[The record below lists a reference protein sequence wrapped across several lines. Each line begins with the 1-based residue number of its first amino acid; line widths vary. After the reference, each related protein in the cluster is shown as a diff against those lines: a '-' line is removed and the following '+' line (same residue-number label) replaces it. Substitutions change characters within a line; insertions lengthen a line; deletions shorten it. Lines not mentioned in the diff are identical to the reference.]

1 MNKPNERIRIKD
13 IASKAGVSVGTVD
26 RVLHGRTGVS
36 EASRQKVEE
45 ILRQL
50 DYQPNMYASALA
62 SNKKYRFACLLP
74 SHSKGEYWVDVEQGM
89 KQAVE
94 KFSDFHVSVDI
105 DYYDQYEVGSFEAAG
120 KRMLEKQP
128 DGMIISP
135 SIESET
141 AMITEK
147 LEASDIPYI
156 FIDSNIERLHPLAF
170 FAQNAR
176 QSGCFAARMMRMMMH
191 DSKELVIF
199 RQISKGRLGSNQQL
213 KREEGFHEYIREHCP
228 EITVHEVN
236 LYAKRPGE
244 DEAIID
250 DFVTKHPEVRYGIT
264 FNSKAYVIGE
274 YMLKHKR
281 DDFKL
286 MGYDLL
292 RRNVACLK
300 ENAIDFII
308 AQQPTT
314 QGYNS
319 VESLCNHLILKKTIK
334 SVNYM
339 PITLLSIE
347 NIDFYLDALTNN
359 N

>member
-74 SHSKGEYWVDVEQGM
+74 SHSEGEYWVDVEQGM

-156 FIDSNIERLHPLAF
+156 FIDLPADKQR
-170 FAQNAR
+170 
-176 QSGCFAARMMRMMMH
+176 
-191 DSKELVIF
+191 K
-199 RQISKGRLGSNQQL
+199 
-213 KREEGFHEYIREHCP
+213 
-228 EITVHEVN
+228 
-236 LYAKRPGE
+236 
-244 DEAIID
+244 
-250 DFVTKHPEVRYGIT
+250 
-264 FNSKAYVIGE
+264 IG
-274 YMLKHKR
+274 L
-281 DDFKL
+281 
-286 MGYDLL
+286 
-292 RRNVACLK
+292 
-300 ENAIDFII
+300 
-308 AQQPTT
+308 
-314 QGYNS
+314 
-319 VESLCNHLILKKTIK
+319 
-334 SVNYM
+334 
-339 PITLLSIE
+339 
-347 NIDFYLDALTNN
+347 
-359 N
+359 

>member
-1 MNKPNERIRIKD
+1 M
-13 IASKAGVSVGTVD
+13 
-26 RVLHGRTGVS
+26 
-36 EASRQKVEE
+36 
-45 ILRQL
+45 
-50 DYQPNMYASALA
+50 
-62 SNKKYRFACLLP
+62 
-74 SHSKGEYWVDVEQGM
+74 
-89 KQAVE
+89 
-94 KFSDFHVSVDI
+94 
-105 DYYDQYEVGSFEAAG
+105 
-120 KRMLEKQP
+120 
-128 DGMIISP
+128 
-135 SIESET
+135 
-141 AMITEK
+141 
-147 LEASDIPYI
+147 
-156 FIDSNIERLHPLAF
+156 
-170 FAQNAR
+170 
-176 QSGCFAARMMRMMMH
+176 
-191 DSKELVIF
+191 
-199 RQISKGRLGSNQQL
+199 GSNQQL

-228 EITVHEVN
+228 EVTVHEVN

>member
-1 MNKPNERIRIKD
+1 MNKSHERIRIKD
-13 IASKAGVSVGTVD
+13 IARMAEVSVGTVD

-36 EASRQKVEE
+36 EASRIKVEE

-62 SNKKYRFACLLP
+62 SNKKYYFACLLP
-74 SHSKGEYWVDVEQGM
+74 SHNEGEYWTDVEQGM
-89 KQAVE
+89 AQAV
-94 KFSDFHVSVDI
+94 KRFSDFHVSIDI
-105 DYYDQYEVGSFEAAG
+105 DYYDQYEPGSFVAAG
-120 KRMLEKQP
+120 TRMLEKHV

-135 SIESET
+135 SVET
-141 AMITEK
+141 ETEQVTQM
-147 LEASDIPYI
+147 LEADDIPYI
-156 FIDSNIERLHPLAF
+156 FIDSDIERLHPLAF

-176 QSGCFAARMMRMMMH
+176 QSGYFAARMMRLMMQG
-191 DSKELVIF
+191 SKELVIF
-199 RQISKGRLGSNQQL
+199 RQISEGRLGSNQQL
-213 KREEGFHEYIREHCP
+213 KREEGFHEYIRSHCP
-228 EITVHEVN
+228 EVTVYEVN

-244 DEAIID
+244 DEERIA
-250 DFVTKHPEVRYGIT
+250 DFVQKHPQVRYGIT
-264 FNSKAYVIGE
+264 FNSKAYIIGE

-319 VESLCNHLILKKTIK
+319 VESLCNHLILRKSIKKC
-334 SVNYM
+334 NYM